1 MDSGVAD
8 ISEVARFGTL
18 FQLWAGICVLC
29 FYDKFL
35 DKLVAGESRENT
47 MRLLNDFKQRLHG
60 LMTDEQHANLSKLID
75 SSLNNYKNC
84 IIHLGK
90 LSFFICICILFS
102 SAFDGYKFASLPIY
116 TVVTGFVIYVGYIM
130 FYKDVEWSFKMWT
143 FLIPAFIFLILFCIP
158 LHVDKSV
165 EIGFV
170 VSEQSIGAVLFLMLM
185 SVPLFGLIRYYWEK
199 SVFGVLSKSVNKIES
214 DFQSYSVWKA
224 LPTENNFNKI
234 RNKFIT
240 DILLS
245 DIPVRELQTKVDEY
259 FYKSIRRAFCLLR
272 FKSYIAFYC
281 RAKREYIVVNTSSI
295 IVIFI
300 AITFVL
306 FYIFMEIMC
315 YIYL

>member
-1 MDSGVAD
+1 
-8 ISEVARFGTL
+8 
-18 FQLWAGICVLC
+18 
-29 FYDKFL
+29 
-35 DKLVAGESRENT
+35 
-47 MRLLNDFKQRLHG
+47 
-60 LMTDEQHANLSKLID
+60 
-75 SSLNNYKNC
+75 
-84 IIHLGK
+84 
-90 LSFFICICILFS
+90 
-102 SAFDGYKFASLPIY
+102 
-116 TVVTGFVIYVGYIM
+116 
-130 FYKDVEWSFKMWT
+130 
-143 FLIPAFIFLILFCIP
+143 
-158 LHVDKSV
+158 
-165 EIGFV
+165 
-170 VSEQSIGAVLFLMLM
+170 MLM